1 MFYSH
6 AEKVRIAMEV
16 LASCQAEDATAGDF
30 LSKCQKRGIT
40 AGHRD
45 TEDELFEFE
54 YNVLRDV
61 PGGKRAFKESLVPEA
76 YSALC
81 YDRSETARYG
91 WRLERILHNLV
102 SYTNAEL
109 ACGVKDWIY
118 PHLEEYVDMEIDR
131 VIAKNLADGVTTS
144 KNAFYVWRTNL
155 RLAAYAAIAARP
167 MPDYQ
172 RMIEMLAICRL
183 SADSSLD
190 VNRALNIHIGLFGYN
205 ERQTRAVMNPHKH
218 YMYRIGTWMAVMAFL
233 ENRADIDVLGHYNL
247 AFLPSCNVIRDL
259 ASGTSLPAT
268 DIVFNEGGQFDVLGR
283 QVPFYYRQYYSAK
296 EKLEDAYRE
305 MRGINVSL

>member
-6 AEKVRIAMEV
+6 AEKVRIAVEV
-16 LASCQAEDATAGDF
+16 LASCRADDTTGDF
-30 LSKCQKRGIT
+30 LSKCQERGIT

-45 TEDELFEFE
+45 TQDELFEFE
-54 YNVLRDV
+54 YNVLADV
-61 PGGKRAFKESLVPEA
+61 PGGKRAFKEALVPEA

-81 YDRSETARYG
+81 YDHSETARYG

-109 ACGVKDWIY
+109 ACGVKDHIY
-118 PHLEEYVDMEIDR
+118 PYLEDYFDAEVDR

-144 KNAFYVWRTNL
+144 KNAFHVRRTNL
-155 RLAAYAAIAARP
+155 RLAAYAAVAARP
-167 MPDYQ
+167 MSDYQ

-183 SADSSLD
+183 SADSSID

-205 ERQTRAVMNPHKH
+205 EQQTRAVMNPHRH
-218 YMYRIGTWMAVMAFL
+218 YRYRIGTWMAVMAFL

-247 AFLPSCNVIRDL
+247 AFMPNCNVIRDL

-268 DIVFNEGGQFDVLGR
+268 DIVFNASSQFDVLGR

-296 EKLEDAYRE
+296 EKLEDAYLE
-305 MRGINVSL
+305 MCGINVSL

>member
-16 LASCQAEDATAGDF
+16 LASCQAEDGTAGDF

-54 YNVLRDV
+54 YNVLRHV

-109 ACGVKDWIY
+109 ACGVKDHIY
-118 PHLEEYVDMEIDR
+118 PYLEDYFDEEIDR
-131 VIAKNLADGVTTS
+131 IIAKNLMDGVTTS
-144 KNAFYVWRTNL
+144 KKGFHVWRTNL

-167 MPDYQ
+167 MSDYQ

-183 SADSSLD
+183 SAGSSLD

-233 ENRADIDVLGHYNL
+233 ENRADIDVPGHYSL
-247 AFLPSCNVIRDL
+247 AFLPSCNIIRDL

-268 DIVFNEGGQFDVLGR
+268 DIVFNDGGQFDVLGR

>member
-16 LASCQAEDATAGDF
+16 LASCQTEDATAGDF

-40 AGHRD
+40 AGHRY
-45 TEDELFEFE
+45 TVDELSEFE
-54 YNVLRDV
+54 YSVLRHV

-109 ACGVKDWIY
+109 ACGVKDHIY
-118 PHLEEYVDMEIDR
+118 PYLEDYFDEEIDR
-131 VIAKNLADGVTTS
+131 IIAKNLMDGVTTS
-144 KNAFYVWRTNL
+144 KKGFHAWRTNL

-167 MPDYQ
+167 MSDYQ

-183 SADSSLD
+183 SAGSSLD
-190 VNRALNIHIGLFGYN
+190 VNLALNIHIGLFGYN

-218 YMYRIGTWMAVMAFL
+218 YRYRIGTWMAVMTFL
-233 ENRADIDVLGHYNL
+233 ENTTGISSTEQYGL
-247 AFLPSCNVIRDL
+247 AFMPGCNAIRDL
-259 ASGTSLPAT
+259 AGGTSLPAT
-268 DIVFNEGGQFDVLGR
+268 DIVFSDGGQFDVLGR
-283 QVPFYYRQYYSAK
+283 QVPFYYRQYYRAK

-305 MRGINVSL
+305 MREINVSL